1 MTKQAQVGIFAILSL
16 LLLFGIFYVITDFG
30 TRHTGYRVGVHFDSA
45 AGISSGAMVY
55 FSGVTIGSVDSIV
68 LLPDNTVDVVLA
80 IGSDVS
86 IPSASEFL
94 IQAPLT
100 GSPSLII
107 VPPKPTPGVVPP
119 ASAMLVRQVLPI
131 ADQPHGRNPATL
143 ADLLDEGQGQ
153 IKKLDALL
161 ADVQEREPRM
171 LASLQDTMDNADALT
186 ATAQQSL
193 ATLSAQTTILASS
206 LQRTLDSN
214 TPKIGTILT
223 QLDQMSVSLN
233 KSSKSLEQL
242 AQNDQLKGS
251 IVDTA
256 KNIADTT
263 KNIADLTADLR
274 TMTGDPATQAQ
285 LKNTVANIDAASQRA
300 NSILGGF
307 GGTSCVYGVDA
318 CGTPP
323 PANDTSGAAIPA
335 ASPFPSEPFPT
346 THAPHGPSVLS
357 GEARANVHRS
367 MSSAI
372 KGLVALQ
379 LRESGLSRQNACCL
393 NPLLSRDR
401 GPQTDINAI
410 LLANRGTSMLL
421 GVNDLG
427 YHTTWN
433 AAILSRITRNTRVGG
448 GVLYGQL
455 GVIGQ
460 YNARTFGVEGMLYDP
475 RYAMLDIYGN
485 YNISSGLGVYLGE
498 RDTLHRERRTVYGV
512 QLQF

>member
-45 AGISSGAMVY
+45 AGISSGALVY
-55 FSGVTIGSVDSIV
+55 FSGVTVGSVDSIV
-68 LLPDNTVDVVLA
+68 LLPDNTVDVIMA
-80 IGSDVS
+80 IGSDIS
-86 IPSASEFL
+86 IPRASQFL

-107 VPPKPTPGVVPP
+107 VPPKPIPGVVPP
-119 ASAMLVRQVLPI
+119 ASAMLERQVLPI

-161 ADVQEREPRM
+161 SDVKNREPRM
-171 LASLQDTMDNADALT
+171 MASLQNTMDNADALT
-186 ATAQQSL
+186 ATARTSL
-193 ATLSAQTTILASS
+193 ARLSAQTTLLASS
-206 LQRTLDSN
+206 LQQTLNSN
-214 TPKIGTILT
+214 TPKIDAILT
-223 QLDQMSVSLN
+223 QLDQMSISLN
-233 KSSKSLEQL
+233 KSSQSLQQL
-242 AQNDQLKGS
+242 AQNKELKGS
-251 IVDTA
+251 LVETA
-256 KNIADTT
+256 INIAYTT

-274 TMTGDPATQAQ
+274 TMTGNPATQAQ
-285 LKNTVANIDAASQRA
+285 FRNTIANVDAASQRA
-300 NSILGGF
+300 NSILGNF

-323 PANDTSGAAIPA
+323 PANGTSSEAIPA
-335 ASPFPSEPFPT
+335 ASPFPAEPFPK
-346 THAPHGPSVLS
+346 THAQ
-357 GEARANVHRS
+357 RS
-367 MSSAI
+367 IKNAL

-379 LRESGLSRQNACCL
+379 IRESGLSRQQACCL
-393 NPLLSRDR
+393 NPILSRDR
-401 GPQTDINAI
+401 GPQTDINAV

-427 YHTTWN
+427 YHNTWN
-433 AAILSRITRNTRVGG
+433 AALLSRIAPNTRVGG

-455 GVIGQ
+455 GLLAQ
-460 YNARTFGVEGMLYDP
+460 YNARAFGLEGMLYDP
-475 RYAMLDIYGN
+475 RYAMLDLYGN
-485 YNISSGLGVYLGE
+485 YNVGSGLGLYLGE

-512 QLQF
+512 QMQF

>member
-55 FSGVTIGSVDSIV
+55 FSGVTVGSVDSIV
-68 LLPDNTVDVVLA
+68 LLPDNTVDVILA
-80 IGSDVS
+80 IGSDIS
-86 IPSASEFL
+86 IPRASEFL

-107 VPPKPTPGVVPP
+107 VPPKPVLGVAPP
-119 ASAMLVRQVLPI
+119 ASAMLERQVLPI
-131 ADQPHGRNPATL
+131 ADQPKGRNPATL

-161 ADVQEREPRM
+161 ADVQQREPRM
-171 LASLQDTMDNADALT
+171 LASLQDTMDNAERLT

-193 ATLSAQTTILASS
+193 ATLSAQTTVLAES
-206 LQRTLDSN
+206 LQQTLNSN
-214 TPKIGTILT
+214 TPKIDTILT
-223 QLDQMSVSLN
+223 QLDQMSISLN
-233 KSSKSLEQL
+233 KSSQSLQQL

-251 IVDTA
+251 IVSTA

-263 KNIADLTADLR
+263 KNIAALTADLR

-285 LKNTVANIDAASQRA
+285 FKDTIANVDAASQRA
-300 NSILGGF
+300 NSILGNF
-307 GGTSCVYGVDA
+307 GGRSCVYGVDA

-323 PANDTSGAAIPA
+323 PANDSSGAAIPA
-335 ASPFPSEPFPT
+335 ASPFPAEPFPQ
-346 THAPHGPSVLS
+346 THAQHGGSVLS
-357 GEARANVHRS
+357 GSARTDVHSS
-367 MSSAI
+367 MSNAL

-410 LLANRGTSMLL
+410 LLANRDTSMLL

-433 AAILSRITRNTRVGG
+433 AAILSRITRNARVGG

-455 GVIGQ
+455 GIIGQ
-460 YNARTFGVEGMLYDP
+460 YNARAFGLEGMLYDP
-475 RYAMLDIYGN
+475 RYAMLDLYAN
-485 YNISSGLGVYLGE
+485 YHISSGLGVYLGE

-512 QLQF
+512 QMQF

>member
-45 AGISSGAMVY
+45 AGISSGALVY
-55 FSGVTIGSVDSIV
+55 FSGVTVGSVDSIV
-68 LLPDNTVDVVLA
+68 LLPDNTVDVILA
-80 IGSDVS
+80 IGSDIS
-86 IPSASEFL
+86 IPRASDFL

-107 VPPKPTPGVVPP
+107 VPPKPVPGVVPP
-119 ASAMLVRQVLPI
+119 ASSMLARQVLPI

-161 ADVQEREPRM
+161 SDVQKREPRM
-171 LASLQDTMDNADALT
+171 MASLQNTMDNADALT
-186 ATAQQSL
+186 ATARTSL
-193 ATLSAQTTILASS
+193 ARLSAQTTLLASS
-206 LQRTLDSN
+206 LQQTLNSN
-214 TPKIGTILT
+214 TPKIDAILT
-223 QLDQMSVSLN
+223 QLDQMSISLN
-233 KSSKSLEQL
+233 KSSQSLQQL
-242 AQNDQLKGS
+242 AQNKELKGS
-251 IVDTA
+251 LVSTA

-274 TMTGDPATQAQ
+274 TMTGDPTTQAQ
-285 LKNTVANIDAASQRA
+285 FKNTIANVDAASQRA
-300 NSILGGF
+300 NSILGNF

-323 PANDTSGAAIPA
+323 PATSGGAIPV
-335 ASPFPSEPFPT
+335 ASPFPTEPFPQ
-346 THAPHGPSVLS
+346 THAQSGGSVLS
-357 GEARANVHRS
+357 GSGRTNVHRS
-367 MSSAI
+367 MASAL

-379 LRESGLSRQNACCL
+379 IRESGLSKQNACCL
-393 NPLLSRDR
+393 NPILSRDR

-427 YHTTWN
+427 YHNTWN
-433 AAILSRITRNTRVGG
+433 AAILSRIARNARVGG

-455 GVIGQ
+455 GILAQ
-460 YNARTFGVEGMLYDP
+460 YNARAFGLEGMLYDP
-475 RYAMLDIYGN
+475 RYAMLDLYGN
-485 YNISSGLGVYLGE
+485 YNLTSGLGVYLGE